1 LAAVRTRAVIDLL
14 RAGRTGPDALA
25 RAASVADLRELAR
38 RELPRPAFDFADGA
52 AEDERT
58 ARANEAAFA
67 ARAIVPRVLRA
78 PGVPRLG
85 TRLLGAE
92 VSLPLLLAPAGLAGV
107 MHPAGE
113 PAVARAAAAA
123 GTHFIWPCMSSRPLQ
138 AGTMFQLY
146 AMQRR
151 ADTDRLVDLA
161 ASAGCEVLVLTAD
174 TPAPGLRE
182 RDLRN
187 GFGVAPR
194 PTPAS
199 VRDALAHPR
208 RFGRWLRAA
217 PEPGRALGNFGG
229 DAARWLPQLFDAK
242 LGWDELERL
251 RARWPGRLALKGVLH
266 PDDAVRAADCGAVGV
281 IVSNHGGR
289 QLDGVPASLD
299 VLPAVVAALDGR
311 VQVLLDGGV
320 RRGSDIVRALA
331 LGADGVC
338 IGRPWCWALAAG
350 GEAGVAR
357 LLEILRSDLE
367 RTLILAGLP
376 AVGAVT
382 RATLQPTDCL
392 VESRHVR

>member
-1 LAAVRTRAVIDLL
+1 
-14 RAGRTGPDALA
+14 
-25 RAASVADLRELAR
+25 
-38 RELPRPAFDFADGA
+38 
-52 AEDERT
+52 
-58 ARANEAAFA
+58 
-67 ARAIVPRVLRA
+67 
-78 PGVPRLG
+78 
-85 TRLLGAE
+85 
-92 VSLPLLLAPAGLAGV
+92 

-123 GTHFIWPCMSSRPLQ
+123 GTHFIWPCMSSHALT

-161 ASAGCEVLVLTAD
+161 ASAGCDVLVLTAD

-194 PTPAS
+194 PTAAT
-199 VRDALAHPR
+199 VRDALTHPR

-217 PEPGRALGNFGG
+217 PEPGRALGNFDG
-229 DAARWLPQLFDAK
+229 DAARWLPQLFDAH

-251 RARWPGRLALKGVLH
+251 RARWSGQLVLKGVLH
-266 PDDAVRAADCGAVGV
+266 PEDAVRAADRGVDGV

-299 VLPAVVAALDGR
+299 ALPAVVAAVDGR
-311 VQVLLDGGV
+311 AQVLLDGGV

-338 IGRPWCWALAAG
+338 VGRPWCWALAAG
-350 GEAGVAR
+350 GEAGVRR
-357 LLEILRSDLE
+357 LLEILRADLE

-376 AVGAVT
+376 AVQAIT
-382 RATLQPTDCL
+382 SATVQPTDRL
-392 VESRHVR
+392 VESRHAR